1 MDFETGSGQLLPQD
15 VANPLA
21 PGPVSKQF
29 IQNFFLQKGVP
40 PQVAAGWAQRLMYES
55 AGGNPLAVNPTSGAL
70 GLAQDLGP
78 RKQNLLAQPNWQDPT
93 VQLEN
98 LWREMHGGDPIS
110 TSAFS
115 RMMAADTA
123 SDAYKLFT
131 HFVERPGAAGGDVM
145 AAAGTAGATHAGSSA
160 EPLPSE
166 IFHPLGAGAPPG
178 EIAPVINVNFP
189 TMQAP
194 QQQRVNPM
202 QILQMIAA
210 ITGRTHSFQP
220 VDYDPWAVVPRLGNV

>member
-1 MDFETGSGQLLPQD
+1 MDFETGQGQLLPD
-15 VANPLA
+15 VANPL
-21 PGPVSKQF
+21 GPVSKQF
-29 IQNFFLQKGVP
+29 IQNFFVQKGVP
-40 PQVAAGWAQRLMYES
+40 PQVAAGFAQRLMYES
-55 AGGNPLAVNPTSGAL
+55 GGNPLAVNRTSGAL

-78 RKQNLLAQPNWQDPT
+78 RQQNLLAQPNWQNPT

-98 LWREMHGGDPIS
+98 LWSEMHGGDPQS

-115 RMMAADTA
+115 RMMAAATT

-131 HFVERPGAAGGDVM
+131 HYVERPGAAGGDVM
-145 AAAGTAGATHAGSSA
+145 AGGTAGVTHAGSSA

-194 QQQRVNPM
+194 QQRVNPM

-210 ITGRTHSFQP
+210 ITGRTHAFQP
-220 VDYDPWAVVPRLGNV
+220 VNYDPWAVAPRLGNV